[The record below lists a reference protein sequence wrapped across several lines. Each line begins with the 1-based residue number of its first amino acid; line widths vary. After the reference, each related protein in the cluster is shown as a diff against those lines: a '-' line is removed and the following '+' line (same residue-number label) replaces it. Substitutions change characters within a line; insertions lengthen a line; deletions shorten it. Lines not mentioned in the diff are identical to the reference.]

1 MWYNKGTKNK
11 RRVQKM
17 ERLKNAIYAT
27 AMDDYVNEMY
37 EEIEDE
43 ETATLFLDDWL
54 QLGVPDG
61 NTLGDNFAD
70 FGEQKDFNELLE
82 TFLQLCK
89 DYKLCPNFEKNIKK
103 IMENLEKTLDNPYWF
118 VV

>member
-1 MWYNKGTKNK
+1 MEKMKNG
-11 RRVQKM
+11 
-17 ERLKNAIYAT
+17 IYAT
-27 AMDDYVNEMY
+27 AMDDYVKEMY
-37 EEIEDE
+37 EEMEDE

-61 NTLGDNFAD
+61 NTLGDNVVD

-89 DYKLCPNFEKNIKK
+89 DYKLCPNFEKNIQK
-103 IMENLEKTLDNPYWF
+103 IMENLQKSLDNPYYF